1 MLEAALSVGD
11 GKAHHGLRIVVLVL
25 IVAAIVV
32 AVVLV
37 QQRRSARRALHKVPP
52 LAAPVASGH
61 RESPAAG
68 VADRSSADPQASE
81 DCARDERVAAAPAVR
96 SRPTGTGPGA
106 IEARGLTKHYGNKLA
121 VDDLS
126 FDVKPGHVTGFLG
139 PNGAGKSTTM
149 RMIMGLD
156 TPSAGSV
163 TVNGRHFH
171 DLGWPLREVGALLE
185 AKAIHPGRSAYSHL
199 RMLAQT
205 NHIPRRRVEE
215 VLDLVG
221 LSSVSRQLAG
231 NFSLGMGQRLGIAEA
246 LLGDPGILLFDEPV
260 NGLDTDGIRWVRGL
274 LRRLASEGRTVFVSS
289 HLMSEMALTADQVV
303 VIGKGR
309 LIAEMPIEEFT
320 SRNSQRY
327 VRVRSREIDRI
338 RPTLEVAGASVT
350 MEADG
355 SLSVRGLDAERIGE
369 LALQESVVLSEL
381 APQSATLEEA
391 FIESTEGDL
400 EYRGNRPQTL
410 DNPKGASEHRGDD

>member
-1 MLEAALSVGD
+1 MIEAVLRLGG
-11 GKAHHGLRIVVLVL
+11 GKGHHGLRIVILVL

-37 QQRRSARRALHKVPP
+37 WQHRSARRALHEAPP
-52 LAAPVASGH
+52 PPAPAPMGPQ
-61 RESPAAG
+61 ESPLESAG
-68 VADRSSADPQASE
+68 DRSSALPQASG
-81 DCARDERVAAAPAVR
+81 DRTQDQRVGTVAPAVR
-96 SRPTGTGPGA
+96 SRPAGTGSRT
-106 IEARGLTKHYGNKLA
+106 IEARGLTKHYGDKVA

-126 FDVKPGHVTGFLG
+126 FEVKPGHVTGFLG

-156 TPSAGSV
+156 APNAGSV

-171 DLGWPLREVGALLE
+171 DLAWPLREVGALLE

-205 NHIPRRRVEE
+205 NRIPRRRVDE
-215 VLDLVG
+215 VLELVG
-221 LSSVSRQLAG
+221 LTSVSRQLVG

-274 LRRLASEGRTVFVSS
+274 LGRLASEGRTVFVSS

-303 VIGKGR
+303 VIGRGR
-309 LIAEMPIEEFT
+309 LIAEMPIDEFT

-327 VRVRSREIDRI
+327 VQVRSREIDRL
-338 RPTLEVAGASVT
+338 RPALEAAGASVT
-350 MEADG
+350 MEADS
-355 SLSVRGLDAERIGE
+355 SLSVRGLDAEKIG
-369 LALQESVVLSEL
+369 ALSLRESVVLSEL
-381 APQSATLEEA
+381 APQQATLEEA

-400 EYRGNRPQTL
+400 EYRGDRPL
-410 DNPKGASEHRGDD
+410 AVENPKGASA